1 MIDLAYQKFYKISLK
16 EDIQNKLSKDYS
28 KFLLTLMETDRPEKQ
43 AISKEDAYN
52 FAKDLFDNE
61 IKQCATDVNYFCKKI
76 KKRSNINSK
85 SIL

>member
-28 KFLLTLMETDRPEKQ
+28 KFLLTLMETDHPEEK
-43 AISKEDAYN
+43 AISKKDAYN
-52 FAKDLFDNE
+52 FAKDLIDNG
-61 IKQCATDVNYFCKKI
+61 IKQCGIDVNYFCKKM